1 MPILQFLTIA
11 LTLKVCEFLFIK
23 FIKAPTL
30 LVVYPTKNEEKR
42 DANVTLQTNS
52 ITDRNVESKKLS
64 VAKLIG
70 LSVESSLTNSPLTKT
85 YKNYIAGIQTH
96 YQYFYFQSNYNLPEV
111 FWLTYYINHFNAIPK
126 LNSVREKPIF
136 RYFMN

>member
-1 MPILQFLTIA
+1 MHILQFLTIA
-11 LTLKVCEFLFIK
+11 ITLKVCEFLVLK
-23 FIKAPTL
+23 FTKAPIL

-42 DANVTLQTNS
+42 DANLSLQINS
-52 ITDRNVESKKLS
+52 ITDRN
-64 VAKLIG
+64 
-70 LSVESSLTNSPLTKT
+70 
-85 YKNYIAGIQTH
+85 

-126 LNSVREKPIF
+126 LNSVSEKPIF